1 MIEGLSLNEMK
12 NIVSPLTELAK
23 QYEQLPISELCKSL
37 DGVCCRLP
45 RTDGNWTGDVG
56 NSKWCP
62 DKNIE
67 PSNRNYSN
75 PENKT
80 WGDILS
86 TYGIDGKPFK
96 DGIADFSEVSKGNVE
111 IENFTDKRY
120 GKGGNFDQADT
131 KLAEQRGCSVD
142 DVRTWRMENN
152 YTWHELVDCK
162 TMQKVPREVHG
173 NVDHIGGVSKYKQS
187 MN

>member
-1 MIEGLSLNEMK
+1 MEFK
-12 NIVSPLTELAK
+12 VLA
-23 QYEQLPISELCKSL
+23 
-37 DGVCCRLP
+37 V
-45 RTDGNWTGDVG
+45 GD
-56 NSKWCP
+56 
-62 DKNIE
+62 
-67 PSNRNYSN
+67 
-75 PENKT
+75 
-80 WGDILS
+80 
-86 TYGIDGKPFK
+86 
-96 DGIADFSEVSKGNVE
+96 VE